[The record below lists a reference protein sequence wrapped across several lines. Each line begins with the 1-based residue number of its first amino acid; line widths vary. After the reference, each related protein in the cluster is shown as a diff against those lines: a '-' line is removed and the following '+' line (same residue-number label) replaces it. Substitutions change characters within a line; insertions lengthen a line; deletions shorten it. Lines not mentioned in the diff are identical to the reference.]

1 MSVQVEKRHFN
12 VKKRYF
18 NVGEYYQ
25 MARAGILSED
35 DRVELIEGEVVRMS
49 PIGSRHAACVDRIV
63 NQLLHK
69 IPAHSLNLIV
79 RVQNPIRLSEYS
91 EPQPDI
97 TLLKPREDFYS
108 SEHPTS
114 EDVLL
119 LIEVSETSAE
129 YDLEVK
135 LPLYAAAGIPEVWL
149 IDLEKELLE
158 VHSRPAGEQ
167 YRTTERAKR
176 GDSLRSHTVPRL
188 EITAGAVLG

>member
-35 DRVELIEGEVVRMS
+35 DRVELIEGEVVKMS
-49 PIGSRHAACVDRIV
+49 PIGSRHAACVKRLIA
-63 NQLLHK
+63 LLSREVGEVC
-69 IPAHSLNLIV
+69 IIGA
-79 RVQNPIRLSEYS
+79 QDPIRLSEYS

-108 SEHPTS
+108 SEHPAA

-176 GDSLRSHTVPRL
+176 GDSIRLHTVPRL